1 MKSKFLLSSLT
12 LLLFALLGGGSID
25 PDALGATF
33 VTIIV
38 IVVIVVIAA
47 GIAAMVQSHNKNKRL
62 QMIKEDEGNSSDFD
76 RSVFI
81 GDDRLKI
88 YFDSNKKQV
97 MLMRVTT
104 ESIKKEYVD
113 DFEFPGKDL
122 AKYTNPAFYIYD
134 PVKRRLLSG
143 SYTDNIISHQITSI
157 AEKDKN
163 KDVSVNNNIQPRF
176 SSLGNLI
183 LASTGI
189 KEQFYHVL
197 IEENRGLIAICESG
211 KVSKVFNYINADS
224 LPKKKGERTTIDT
237 KEIGN
242 YLFILDDFFK
252 VLVLIGRGTHEIFNY
267 ADIIEVSF
275 EEDGNQLYTKSA
287 GRTVGGAI
295 VGGVLMGGAGAV
307 VGGLS
312 GASKQNKEVKSIDV
326 KILLRS
332 TSRTSCV
339 LHFNDANRILKT
351 KEDSDRTLY
360 ETYTKNANQA
370 KDILSVIIDNAKQ
383 IQVST
388 PVTQPL
394 IQQAPPSTSIA
405 DELTKLAKL
414 KADGILTEEEFVVQK
429 KILLGGNVAVK
440 GHEDNNAITASELTT
455 PTEERHIC
463 GVCGYIMNGEVPEKC
478 PICKSPSTK
487 FNVL

>member
-1 MKSKFLLSSLT
+1 MKSKFIFSSLA
-12 LLLFALLGGGSID
+12 LLMFALLGGGSVD
-25 PDALGATF
+25 PDDMGVFF
-33 VTIIV
+33 VIIIV
-38 IVVIVVIAA
+38 IVAVVVIAA
-47 GIAAMVQSHNKNKRL
+47 GITAMVQSHNKNKRL
-62 QMIKEDEGNSSDFD
+62 QMIKEDEEKSSDFD

-134 PVKRRLLSG
+134 PVKRRMLSG
-143 SYTDNIISHQITSI
+143 SYTDNIITHQITSI
-157 AEKDKN
+157 SEKDNN
-163 KDVSVNNNIQPRF
+163 KDVTVNNKIQPRF
-176 SSLGNLI
+176 SSLGNLL
-183 LASTGI
+183 LASSGI
-189 KEQFYHVL
+189 NEKVYHVL

-211 KVSKVFNYINADS
+211 KVGKVFNYINANS
-224 LPKKKGERTTIDT
+224 LPKKKGEKSSINT

-242 YLFILDDFFK
+242 YLFIMDDFFK
-252 VLVLIGRGTHEIFNY
+252 VLVLIERGSHEIFNY
-267 ADIIEVSF
+267 ADIIEVSY
-275 EEDGNQLYTKSA
+275 EENGTQLYTKSA

-312 GASKQNKEVKSIDV
+312 GASKQNKEVKSIDI

-339 LHFNDANRILKT
+339 LHFNDAKRILKT
-351 KEDSDRTLY
+351 KEESDRNLY

-370 KDILSVIIDNAKQ
+370 KDVLSVIIDNAKQ
-383 IQVST
+383 VQVST
-388 PVTQPL
+388 PVAQPL
-394 IQQAPPSTSIA
+394 VQQVPSSSSSIA
-405 DELTKLAKL
+405 DELAKLAKL
-414 KADGILTEEEFVVQK
+414 KADGILTEEEFQVQK
-429 KILLGGNVAVK
+429 AKLLG
-440 GHEDNNAITASELTT
+440 
-455 PTEERHIC
+455 
-463 GVCGYIMNGEVPEKC
+463 
-478 PICKSPSTK
+478 
-487 FNVL
+487 